1 MLPYFQIGSYQL
13 PTYGLTILIGF
24 ALGILVAVKRPAIS
38 GLQRDDIFYSFL
50 YGAIGTVVGAKLLY
64 LAITLPVM
72 MRSASF
78 VFSWD
83 TIVELLRYGFVFYGG
98 VIGAILGFFLYA
110 KQYKLQFFPLLENAV
125 PSIPLIHSIG
135 RIGCFLAGC
144 CYGKPM
150 EPPWG
155 VYFNPESVAPC
166 GVALFPVQLLESGI
180 NLVLFFLLF
189 AYSRKPRREGQILGF
204 YLAFY
209 AVERFFLEYL
219 RYDEIRGIFWGLSTS
234 QWISLILLPVG
245 LYLLLRKRK

>member
-110 KQYKLQFFPLLENAV
+110 KHISCIFSAFGKMRCRRFLLFIPSDASVVFWQDAATENRWILHGGILQ
-125 PSIPLIHSIG
+125 S
-135 RIGCFLAGC
+135 RIGCA
-144 CYGKPM
+144 
-150 EPPWG
+150 
-155 VYFNPESVAPC
+155 C

-219 RYDEIRGIFWGLSTS
+219 RYDEIRGIFLGLSTS
-234 QWISLILLPVG
+234 QWISLILLPCWTVFTVE
-245 LYLLLRKRK
+245 KKK